1 MGHCLLMRKGEVHT
15 APVPLPSG
23 YTKLAYIQSNGTQYI
38 DTGFK
43 PNNNTRVVVD
53 GQIVSTPSENTAL
66 FGARTAANSKN
77 YAMLFIPSNFRSDYN
92 NVYTQTWA
100 VPATIRRV
108 YDKNEETTIIDGAA
122 KSYTNAIFQADYNM
136 AIFAI
141 NAAGTVQWFA
151 SMKLYSCQIYNN
163 GTLARDFVPCKNPSG
178 AVGLYD
184 LVGRQFYGNAGTGA
198 FTGSEAA

>member
-1 MGHCLLMRKGEVHT
+1 MGKVLYLRKGSVHT
-15 APVPLPSG
+15 KPVALPSG
-23 YTKLAYIQSNGTQYI
+23 YTKLAYIQSSGAQYI

-53 GQIVSTPSENTAL
+53 GQFVSTPSGNTAL

-100 VPATIRRV
+100 VSATIRRV
-108 YDKNEETTIIDGAA
+108 YDKNKETTTIDGVA
-122 KSYTNAIFQADYNM
+122 KSYTNAAFQTDYNM
-136 AIFAI
+136 ALFAI

-151 SMKLYSCQIYNN
+151 SMKLYSCQIYDN
-163 GTLARDFVPCKNPSG
+163 GTLVRDFQPCIDASG
-178 AVGLYD
+178 DVGLYD
-184 LVGRQFYGNAGTGA
+184 FVGKQFYGNAGTGA
-198 FTGSEAA
+198 FTGSEVV